1 MWPSCVLE
9 MLGDRDLLLTREKN
23 RRSISSEWYIAFLLV
38 CRGALRA
45 GVEVQNMVL
54 ERSEN
59 ELIVACRE
67 GDRGAF
73 RRLFETYKQRVFS
86 IALRFS
92 GDTSVAMD
100 IAQDTFLKLFS
111 SIGDFRGDCRFES
124 WVYRL
129 VVNRCLDHR
138 RQTRHLIPMSDEF
151 LGSLR
156 APADSFAELAR
167 TELHSR
173 VRSAV
178 NRLSADLRIAVVLR
192 YTEELSY
199 DQIAAAL
206 GCAPGTVASRLNR
219 AHKILHRRLAI
230 Q

>member
-1 MWPSCVLE
+1 M
-9 MLGDRDLLLTREKN
+9 T
-23 RRSISSEWYIAFLLV
+23 
-38 CRGALRA
+38 
-45 GVEVQNMVL
+45 L

-59 ELIVACRE
+59 KLVVACQH
-67 GDRGAF
+67 GDREAF
-73 RRLFETYKQRVFS
+73 RCLFETYKQMVFS

-92 GDTSVAMD
+92 DDRSVAMD

-111 SIGDFRGDCRFES
+111 SIRDFRGDSRFES

-129 VVNRCLDHR
+129 VVNCCLDHR
-138 RQTRHLIPMSDEF
+138 RRTRHLIPMADEF
-151 LGSLR
+151 LGALR

-167 TELHSR
+167 AELHGR

-178 NRLSADLRIAVVLR
+178 DRLSADLRIAVVLR
-192 YTEELSY
+192 YTEDLSY
-199 DQIAAAL
+199 DEIAAAL

-230 Q
+230 PQSRSPSMDGCGAARSAVLGRDCRSHIVRRYYGTTSTSL